1 MPNRTGDATAR
12 VGSCQSAWNNAARP
26 AKSRGSVAPC
36 SYNARA
42 EPFHE
47 REQAATRGFRPQA
60 FRANADG
67 GSTDGREVAG
77 LAESSSVQPRRT
89 VGLRDIPRALVSPRQ
104 VFERVEDVAAWGWP
118 LLVLLTLVTL
128 IGYAT
133 IQTGLIDREVE
144 RGVRESIA
152 RLDQQQRDVVQRSE
166 LRELYDREI
175 KAGEFRK
182 LLTRVRVVGA
192 EPAKALAT
200 ALLIAAALY
209 GVVALTGRKPEWHT
223 LLTIVVLAGFVDALR
238 LLVTL
243 GLMLHFETLEV
254 DTSAALLVRLWHTPE
269 TFDPK
274 ALAATA
280 GTMTALDPF
289 RVWYWLLVV
298 TGLKV
303 TMQLPGWRAWLVCVL
318 AWLVGAVAR
327 AGLTVAMVPG
337 AMSMGG
343 GGN

>member
-1 MPNRTGDATAR
+1 M
-12 VGSCQSAWNNAARP
+12 
-26 AKSRGSVAPC
+26 
-36 SYNARA
+36 
-42 EPFHE
+42 
-47 REQAATRGFRPQA
+47 
-60 FRANADG
+60 
-67 GSTDGREVAG
+67 
-77 LAESSSVQPRRT
+77 
-89 VGLRDIPRALVSPRQ
+89 GLRDVPRVLVSPRR
-104 VFERVEDVAAWGWP
+104 VFARVEDVAAWGWP

-133 IQTGLIDREVE
+133 IETGLIDREVE

-152 RLDQQQRDVVQRSE
+152 RIDQQQRDVVQRSE

-175 KAGEFRK
+175 KAGEFSK

-209 GVVALTGRKPEWHT
+209 GLVALTGRKPEWHT

-243 GLMLHFETLEV
+243 GLMLRFETLEV
-254 DTSAALLVRLWHTPE
+254 DTSAALLVRLWHAPE
-269 TFDPK
+269 TLDPK

-280 GTMTALDPF
+280 GMLTALDPF
-289 RVWYWLLVV
+289 RIWYWVIV
-298 TGLKV
+298 ATGLRV
-303 TMQLPGWRAWLVCVL
+303 TMQLPGWRAWPVCGL
-318 AWLVGAVAR
+318 AWLVGAAGR
-327 AGLTVAMVPG
+327 AGLTAATVPG

-343 GGN
+343 GGS